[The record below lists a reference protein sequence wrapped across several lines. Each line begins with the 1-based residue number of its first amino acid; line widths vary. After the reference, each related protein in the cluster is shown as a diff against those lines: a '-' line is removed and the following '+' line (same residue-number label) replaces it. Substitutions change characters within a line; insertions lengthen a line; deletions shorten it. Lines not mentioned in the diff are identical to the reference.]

1 MIRQQVETTR
11 FQAGSRS
18 VRRQRQFA
26 VVETV
31 AGDAM
36 DTVLERLETT
46 LQEAKRCGRNR
57 TFFHDGK
64 FPTPVVPPILSLSC
78 GLRRFEYPSSTGP
91 WRQFLA

>member
-11 FQAGSRS
+11 FQAGADQFGAS
-18 VRRQRQFA
+18 VSCA

-64 FPTPVVPPILSLSC
+64 FPTPVVPPILSLQ
-78 GLRRFEYPSSTGP
+78 LRTQEI
-91 WRQFLA
+91 